1 MCLFLSRGQQ
11 GMIIPTLMYHSIA
24 PEPLDYLRVTCQ
36 QFQLH
41 LEHLC
46 DHYSIISLQTILHA
60 KQDNT
65 PLPAQ
70 PVLITFDDGLKD
82 GFTYAMPLLEKA
94 GVHAVFFVIPAFL
107 GKDTR
112 WDHKAPTIE
121 PHMTASDVLALHRA
135 GYAIGNHTLTHQR
148 LSKLSVDEMR
158 REFTESHTILTDI
171 LSQPPAVFSYPYGD
185 GDERS
190 RQICREMYSFGFATV
205 RQGVFDWDLAPE
217 NIRRIY
223 VSPDD
228 SPEQLDGKI
237 QCYMEQRQHE

>member
-1 MCLFLSRGQQ
+1 
-11 GMIIPTLMYHSIA
+11 MIIPTLMYHSVA
-24 PEPLDYLRVTCQ
+24 PEPLDYLRVTCS
-36 QFQLH
+36 QFQRH

-46 DHYSIISLQTILHA
+46 TNYSVVSLQMILQA
-60 KQDNT
+60 KQRNT
-65 PLPAQ
+65 PMPAK

-82 GFTYAMPLLEKA
+82 GFDHAMPLMEKA
-94 GVHAVFFVIPAFL
+94 GVRAVFFVIPAFL

-121 PHMTASDVLALHRA
+121 PHMSASDVLALHRA

-148 LSKLSVDEMR
+148 LSKLPVDEMR
-158 REFTESHTILTDI
+158 QEFTQSHAILTDL
-171 LSQPPAVFSYPYGD
+171 LSQPPVAFSYPYGD

-190 RQICREMYSFGFATV
+190 RQVCREMYSFGFATV
-205 RQGVFDWDLAPE
+205 RQGVFDWDIEPE

-228 SPEQLDGKI
+228 TPEQLDAKI
-237 QCYMEQRQHE
+237 QCYMKQRQHE